1 MPTKDKKRIQVQV
14 DKKLADNTEQILQE
28 LGLTPTTAITM
39 LYKRI
44 VANGSL
50 PFDVALTEREKASLD
65 LLNTT
70 KNLPVTK
77 LDTQEKLEKWFA
89 DESEDY

>member
-65 LLNTT
+65 LLSAT

-89 DESEDY
+89 DKSEDY

>member
-65 LLNTT
+65 LLSAT